1 MKTSETKQGLVFD
14 CRGLANGARVR
25 AAASPPRMCERRRER
40 QRICFFTQGKESG
53 TGAHTRGCGSNA
65 STPSITSPRVFFRS
79 PPLWVSPPRV
89 APPRFGMPSNV
100 GGAPAASHT
109 QHTSL
114 EFEQI
119 PSNHLVLTARSHGG
133 VVRRVATSCAMT
145 VLILLCIY
153 FDTAHSPHSFAV
165 ALSSWERAYMYEIT
179 LRDKMNILIYPTRS
193 QARCCCC
200 APPRLHRPHGG
211 CPHFAPPTTSACTC
225 AALGPALHRSGDV
238 RCT

>member
-1 MKTSETKQGLVFD
+1 MHHCTLSSDRSGSAYAAFALVGSPPSTVAAAVTAGR
-14 CRGLANGARVR
+14 CRTWLSRDGAQQRENVGNEAGTGVRLPWTRQRCQSACSDIASANVR
-25 AAASPPRMCERRRER
+25 ASSRAPKNL
-40 QRICFFTQGKESG
+40 FFHARKKESG
-53 TGAHTRGCGSNA
+53 TGAHTRGCGANA
-65 STPSITSPRVFFRS
+65 STPLITSPRVFFRS
-79 PPLWVSPPRV
+79 PPLRVSPPRV

-165 ALSSWERAYMYEIT
+165 ALSSWERAYEIT
-179 LRDKMNILIYPTRS
+179 
-193 QARCCCC
+193 AR
-200 APPRLHRPHGG
+200 
-211 CPHFAPPTTSACTC
+211 
-225 AALGPALHRSGDV
+225 
-238 RCT
+238 